1 MKKYLL
7 AASLLAAFLPTFAQ
21 EERIDNGV
29 VSIDDDRAMTIR
41 SNNGNF
47 EFKPYLMVQ
56 SNASFNWYDDEGLDK
71 AYNQDNVANSGFAMP
86 YAVLGFTGKAYD
98 RVAYNLSINAAGS
111 GAGLLQQA
119 WFDVR
124 LDKRLSLRAGKF
136 KTPFTH
142 AFNTTLGETLMPLL
156 PTSLTAAVIMPH
168 SLNAV
173 TPSMMTGWDMGV
185 QAHGLLGKDGKDAA
199 KWGYEVGIYNGTAGN
214 TNAATKT
221 LSDDWH
227 IPSLLYAARLTYMP
241 WGVMPTT
248 QGNAKRLNEKKML
261 IGASANL
268 NVESENE
275 STNDTRFG
283 VEYALLYHRWYV
295 GAEAYMMHVGFTKR
309 MKIRDTFNYFGAY
322 AQIGYFATP
331 QRRRWLS
338 QLAGRG
344 HQLLF
349 PRHGTETLCHVPIHR
364 PLGTPDATRPRQR
377 RPRHRHPL
385 GPCAA
390 SILILTPSNCPPN
403 EENQYLCSAVEPPR
417 LCGVRLG
424 QHLSQG
430 NLV

>member
-98 RVAYNLSINAAGS
+98 RVAYKLSINAAGS

-185 QAHGLLGKDGKDAA
+185 QAHGLLGKDGKDVA

-331 QRRRWLS
+331 QL
-338 QLAGRG
+338 QLAARYDFYDRNGSGVDGYLNSPAVGINYFFRGTGLKLSAMYQYTGRWG
-344 HQLLF
+344 HLTQLD
-349 PRHGTETLCHVPIHR
+349 RDNDD
-364 PLGTPDATRPRQR
+364 LGIATHSARVQ
-377 RPRHRHPL
+377 L
-385 GPCAA
+385 
-390 SILILTPSNCPPN
+390 
-403 EENQYLCSAVEPPR
+403 QYSF
-417 LCGVRLG
+417 
-424 QHLSQG
+424 
-430 NLV
+430 

>member
-1 MKKYLL
+1 M
-7 AASLLAAFLPTFAQ
+7 
-21 EERIDNGV
+21 
-29 VSIDDDRAMTIR
+29 
-41 SNNGNF
+41 
-47 EFKPYLMVQ
+47 
-56 SNASFNWYDDEGLDK
+56 
-71 AYNQDNVANSGFAMP
+71 
-86 YAVLGFTGKAYD
+86 
-98 RVAYNLSINAAGS
+98 
-111 GAGLLQQA
+111 
-119 WFDVR
+119 R

-185 QAHGLLGKDGKDAA
+185 QAHGLLGKDGKDVA

-227 IPSLLYAARLTYMP
+227 IPSLLYVARLTYMP

-331 QRRRWLS
+331 QL
-338 QLAGRG
+338 QLAARYDFYDRNGSGVDGYLNSPAVGINYFFRG
-344 HQLLF
+344 TGLK
-349 PRHGTETLCHVPIHR
+349 LCDVPIHR
-364 PLGTPDATRPRQR
+364 PLGTPDAARPRQR